1 MHHANIGHHKE
12 KHKFNYISWPGYAE
26 KYDIASSMCSYMFE
40 FKTEQARIRSV
51 EKEIERLKRVK
62 RMKTNF
68 RRTNSILKQYANYKF
83 KTTNI
88 RGKQYVEVNE
98 RIKFFRQEDRYKDWT
113 IMSEFTVLDSEQC
126 VCKTTIADATGR
138 VIATGHA
145 HEVQGASN
153 INKTSYVEN
162 CETSAIGRALAMLGI
177 GIDTSIASANEV
189 TDAIAKQESKHG
201 EENQAGTR
209 EARHGAACKHHGQSR
224 CLHQVADRQ
233 EESIPV
239 HHGQV

>member
-1 MHHANIGHHKE
+1 M
-12 KHKFNYISWPGYAE
+12 S
-26 KYDIASSMCSYMFE
+26 
-40 FKTEQARIRSV
+40 
-51 EKEIERLKRVK
+51 
-62 RMKTNF
+62 
-68 RRTNSILKQYANYKF
+68 NYKF

-113 IMSEFTVLDSEQC
+113 IMSEFPVLDSEQC

-189 TDAIAKQESKHG
+189 EDAIAKQDSGSTAKKVKKVQETFDTEPPVNIMDKAVAYIKSQTDKKKAFNSIMDKYESSLSEK
-201 EENQAGTR
+201 QIAGLKKFVR
-209 EARHGAACKHHGQSR
+209 
-224 CLHQVADRQ
+224 
-233 EESIPV
+233 
-239 HHGQV
+239 

>member
-1 MHHANIGHHKE
+1 M
-12 KHKFNYISWPGYAE
+12 
-26 KYDIASSMCSYMFE
+26 
-40 FKTEQARIRSV
+40 
-51 EKEIERLKRVK
+51 
-62 RMKTNF
+62 
-68 RRTNSILKQYANYKF
+68 ANYKF

-98 RIKFFRQEDRYKDWT
+98 RIKYFRQEEQYKNWT
-113 IMSEFTVLDSEQC
+113 IMSEFPALDSEQC
-126 VCKTTIADATGR
+126 VCKATIADATGR

-189 TDAIAKQESKHG
+189 EDAIAKQNSGSTAKKVKKVQETFDTEPPVNIMDKAVAYIKSQTDKKKAFASIMDKYESSLTEK
-201 EENQAGTR
+201 QIAGLKKFVR
-209 EARHGAACKHHGQSR
+209 
-224 CLHQVADRQ
+224 
-233 EESIPV
+233 
-239 HHGQV
+239 